1 MQHPRIF
8 GRGHIGRGHI
18 GRGRTNIAP
27 NFACLNRFLVGFSVC
42 DEGNEVVL
50 TELYVVDAACDGARP
65 EVHGRR
71 VHHDP
76 VAHAG
81 LDQQPAFPREGQVR
95 AGLCT

>member
-1 MQHPRIF
+1 MYLFKWEIVCKW
-8 GRGHIGRGHI
+8 I
-18 GRGRTNIAP
+18 
-27 NFACLNRFLVGFSVC
+27 CLNRFLVGFSVC

-50 TELYVVDAACDGARP
+50 SELYVVDAAGDGARP
-65 EVHGRR
+65 EVHGGR